1 MPRKNRIPASAAQNR
16 ENQRRS
22 RERHRQF
29 VEDLQQ
35 RLQNYE
41 RRGVEASVEM
51 QRVARA
57 IAWENKHLRSLL
69 DLRGVS
75 QDEVDHHL
83 LLAGPV
89 GSVPN
94 LNSRKCL
101 QNGSDSSL
109 PYGQSVREQLDPSP
123 GDTTADFPPPPST
136 PSSNS
141 SSLTPAELMEASI
154 STKASPP
161 NATPSSA
168 TVEAVDRSVTTNRD
182 DKKYNSLDAHA
193 TENGQ
198 CVHTSSMYNY
208 GWTELGT
215 QTDILP
221 QITECFCPLNS
232 PGSISGH
239 WDKGLSCEAAVE
251 IISGLQKTL
260 DSDRIRHLLHCKE
273 ADDCLVQNS
282 SVFQIID
289 AFA

>member
-1 MPRKNRIPASAAQNR
+1 
-16 ENQRRS
+16 
-22 RERHRQF
+22 
-29 VEDLQQ
+29 
-35 RLQNYE
+35 
-41 RRGVEASVEM
+41 M

-57 IAWENKHLRSLL
+57 VAWENKHLRSLL

-75 QDEVDHHL
+75 QDEVDHYL
-83 LLAGPV
+83 FLAGSV
-89 GSVPN
+89 GSA
-94 LNSRKCL
+94 LNMDSWESLKDCI
-101 QNGSDSSL
+101 DSS
-109 PYGQSVREQLDPSP
+109 PPHGQSVREQPDPSP
-123 GDTTADFPPPPST
+123 GDTTADSPPPPST

-141 SSLTPAELMEASI
+141 SSLTPAQLMEASVPAR
-154 STKASPP
+154 ASPP
-161 NATPSSA
+161 NDTPSPG
-168 TVEAVDRSVTTNRD
+168 TVEAVDRSVTNNRGHKTYD
-182 DKKYNSLDAHA
+182 SPDTHA

-198 CVHTSSMYNY
+198 CVNTLSMYNY

-221 QITECFCPLNS
+221 QITECFCPPNS
-232 PGSISGH
+232 PASISGH